1 MSDMSLV
8 TRRLVMRAGFA
19 LLATGVSPLAQLR
32 LRGSGQPLRDTTRL
46 AAALREAVAGA
57 LDVPE
62 SLPDGTPR
70 DGRAESPWLRVPPS
84 PSEEAAVS
92 IVANPLH
99 PEQRARALAAEREI
113 QQAARASQDASQRDY
128 ERAVDAFTRGLP
140 TPDRLREISLDDEGV
155 AGQRYD
161 AESQLSVQA
170 TWQEGPLVL
179 TRQGPSAP
187 GPVASTGR
195 PWVCVAAAAGEYGRP
210 ARYAPTELWVGVGVS
225 AAPSIQALSDTT
237 FEVTLGAASDRPWV
251 LVHASGH
258 RALIETL
265 TGDAPWMPLVR
276 VLPRR

>member
-1 MSDMSLV
+1 MSSV
-8 TRRLVMRAGFA
+8 TRRRVFVAGA
-19 LLATGVSPLAQLR
+19 GLLASCLPAVARTR
-32 LRGSGQPLRDTTRL
+32 LRGSGQPLRETTRL

-84 PSEEAAVS
+84 ASEEAAVS

-128 ERAVDAFTRGLP
+128 DRAVDAFSRGLP

-161 AESQLSVQA
+161 AESELTVQA

-237 FEVTLGAASDRPWV
+237 FEVTLGAASDGPWV

>member
-1 MSDMSLV
+1 MNAMSRV
-8 TRRLVMRAGFA
+8 TRRLVMRAGIA
-19 LLATGVSPLAQLR
+19 LLATGVSPLAEVR
-32 LRGSGQPLRDTTRL
+32 LRGSVRQSREATRL
-46 AAALREAVAGA
+46 AAALREAVAGV

-70 DGRAESPWLRVPPS
+70 DGRAEAPWLRVPASVPD
-84 PSEEAAVS
+84 EAAVS

-99 PEQRARALAAEREI
+99 PGQRARALEAERQI

-128 ERAVDAFTRGLP
+128 DRAVDAFSRGLP

-155 AGQRYD
+155 AGERYD
-161 AESQLSVQA
+161 AESELIVQA

-187 GPVASTGR
+187 GPVASLGR
-195 PWVCVAAAAGEYGRP
+195 PWVCVAAASGEYGRP

-225 AAPSIQALSDTT
+225 AAPSIRALSDTT
-237 FEVTLGAASDRPWV
+237 FELTLGPSPNGPWV
-251 LVHASGH
+251 LLQAQGD

-265 TGDAPWMPLVR
+265 IADAPWMPLVR
-276 VLPRR
+276 VLPGR